1 MFLFFLGIVTGLL
14 MGYETVRISGRK
26 IGILMFLCLILGT
39 CIPHEV
45 PYHLRGNLHLLFAY
59 AGGFGMSAIT
69 LLNLYRRFD
78 KRLQDLYVFLLFL
91 CFLLYLRFM
100 MVNTLIEILLMST
113 CLFCNCVSFVR
124 ISGP

>member
-1 MFLFFLGIVTGLL
+1 
-14 MGYETVRISGRK
+14 MGYETCKISGKRN
-26 IGILMFLCLILGT
+26 GLLMFLCLVLGT

-100 MVNTLIEILLMST
+100 MVNTLIEILLMIAS
-113 CLFCNCVSFVR
+113 LFCNCVSFFC
-124 ISGP
+124 ISDR